1 MQVRGVYVMFNSL
14 TNSVAECKHLLTRML
29 VTNPSARAPLSEV
42 LNHPWMV
49 RGYHGAPDSHLVHRE
64 PLRADELDRN
74 VIKGMKG
81 FEFGTEEE
89 IEQKLIEALESD
101 SYYRAVQNWER
112 KRMANGRNGHSRW
125 GESFSNSSLAISHD
139 GSFSTSTTKVDQSPS
154 KKSLKR
160 FSGFDFYRRKL
171 FSPSSSPPTTPIAQ
185 SPPGSQ
191 SHLSN
196 TSLLEGSRE
205 PADPTFG
212 FHPLISIYF
221 LVREKMERERV
232 YGPGHFANSQ
242 LSLESSARPDAVAAA
257 AEASAPPP
265 TSAKILSQPAV
276 RKRDTAV
283 SGKPDYSMPL
293 PRLPAPETSHYS
305 GLSYDVTPATPSP
318 ATANF
323 PQPRARDA
331 ALSPPKPI
339 AQSPT
344 LPKAV
349 AATPA
354 RMSMSMSMPREPA
367 NTAHRRSHSL
377 SQRPTVRGWHGMF
390 GLAGTEEVSENGTPR
405 ASRALADAPHTA
417 GPELSS
423 FAEKMEPA
431 PPPRE
436 PSVTRPSEDENEPRT
451 PLMLSAGATL
461 VRKFG
466 SILGGRNDDSR
477 RSSTPS
483 KRGSILQG
491 FSPRP
496 SADLGTQERE
506 KEKDKEKEKER
517 EGQKNGMSITIVD
530 EKAGPEGASSIPQ
543 SQSQPMSAV
552 HRRAATILDP
562 QGRSVRHERRS
573 STGAALMSGVGG
585 TIGRHRRP
593 STGNSYTASKPLGER
608 LFGRT
613 EEEDEQ
619 LTAENGAREEPL
631 GANGVE
637 DAVPGD
643 ESQGEDK
650 EFKPVFLK
658 GLFRYVASLLEWV

>member
-1 MQVRGVYVMFNSL
+1 MFNL
-14 TNSVAECKHLLTRML
+14 FADKQAECKHLLTRML
-29 VTNPSARAPLSEV
+29 VTNPGARAPLSEV

-49 RGYHGAPDSHLVHRE
+49 RGYHGGPDSHLVHRE

-74 VIKGMKG
+74 VVKGMKG

-89 IEQKLIEALESD
+89 IEQKLIEVLESD

-160 FSGFDFYRRKL
+160 FSGLDFYRRKL
-171 FSPSSSPPTTPIAQ
+171 FSPSSSPPSTPIAQ

-242 LSLESSARPDAVAAA
+242 LSLESNARPDAVAAA

-276 RKRDTAV
+276 RKRDAPV

-331 ALSPPKPI
+331 ALSPPKPA

-349 AATPA
+349 AAAPA

-390 GLAGTEEVSENGTPR
+390 GLSGTEEVNEDGTPR
-405 ASRALADAPHTA
+405 ASRAFSEAPRTA
-417 GPELSS
+417 GPELTT
-423 FAEKMEPA
+423 FAEKMEQQP
-431 PPPRE
+431 PPPPLPPRE

-477 RSSTPS
+477 RASTPT
-483 KRGSILQG
+483 KRGSILQS

-496 SADLGTQERE
+496 SADLSAQERE
-506 KEKDKEKEKER
+506 KEKEKEA
-517 EGQKNGMSITIVD
+517 QKNGPTVTIVD
-530 EKAGPEGASSIPQ
+530 EKAAAAQGQDSAGAIPQ
-543 SQSQPMSAV
+543 SQSQPVGAA

-593 STGNSYTASKPLGER
+593 STGNSYASAKPLGER

-619 LTAENGAREEPL
+619 QTAENGAREEPP

-637 DAVPGD
+637 DVAQGD

-658 GLFRYVASLLEWV
+658 GLFRYVSSLKSPLYE